1 MELIKGGSDPMT
13 RDDARALQI
22 TMLAGFKLCM
32 EELVVLTDII
42 SKNGAQYS
50 KEEADLAIS
59 RQALFFKNQM
69 GIACRQIS
77 QWKNL
82 EQDDSE

>member
-1 MELIKGGSDPMT
+1 MELIKGGNAPMT

-32 EELVVLTDII
+32 EELVVLTDIM

-50 KEEADLAIS
+50 KEEADLAI
-59 RQALFFKNQM
+59 
-69 GIACRQIS
+69 
-77 QWKNL
+77 
-82 EQDDSE
+82 